1 MKKILIIE
9 DDQILANIYRNKLV
23 VQGYQ
28 VEVANTGETGYDL
41 IKSFRPDAVVLD
53 LVLPK
58 LSGIELMEI
67 VRAEPDFAKL
77 PIIVLSNTY
86 LTNVLQDAWK
96 VGATRCLSK
105 SNCTPRQVLEALG
118 SVLAHNGAAL
128 LPPTIPEPRA
138 KLTAPTPAPSFDAGF
153 QTDVRGTFAT
163 TLPEILNFLRAGLK
177 VLTKADSETARVKSL
192 HELARHTH
200 TLTSNA
206 SLAGFA
212 PVAQLAEALEAM
224 FQALGEKPAGITAS
238 TLRTSATAVD
248 CLGFLFEKAKVAKQL
263 DVSTANILVVDDEV
277 FSRRAITQALEKAKL
292 KSTAVEDPN
301 AGYQLLTQGA
311 FDLIFLDVDM
321 PGMNGYELCT
331 KLRALPRYKTTPV
344 VFVTGLNDFEAR
356 ASSMMSGGNDFIAK
370 PFHFMELAVKAIVY
384 ILRGKF
390 TASTPPATVAS
401 AAARAL

>member
-1 MKKILIIE
+1 MKKVLIIE
-9 DDQILANIYRNKLV
+9 DDQIVANIYRNKLI

-41 IKSFRPDAVVLD
+41 IKSFRPDAVILD

-58 LSGIELMEI
+58 LSGVELMKL
-67 VRAEPDFAKL
+67 VRAEADFAKL
-77 PIIVLSNTY
+77 PMIVFSNTY
-86 LTNVLQDAWK
+86 LTNMVQDAWK
-96 VGATRCLSK
+96 AGATKCLSK
-105 SNCTPRQVLEALG
+105 ANCTPRQVIEAIA
-118 SVLAHNGAAL
+118 SVLGPNGAPV
-128 LPPTIPEPRA
+128 PPPSTPEPRA
-138 KLTAPTPAPSFDAGF
+138 KLSATTSKPTAAATSATMFDVEF
-153 QTDVRGTFAT
+153 QMDVRGTFAT
-163 TLPEILNFLRAGLK
+163 TLPELLNFLRLGLK
-177 VLTKADSETARVKSL
+177 ALTRADNEAARVQTL

-206 SLAGFA
+206 NLAGFA

-224 FQALGEKPAGITAS
+224 LQDLRDKPASLTAS
-238 TLRTSATAVD
+238 TLRTAAAAVD
-248 CLGFLFEKAKVAKQL
+248 CLGFLFEKANGSKQL
-263 DVSTANILVVDDEV
+263 KISSPNILVVDDDAI
-277 FSRRAITQALEKAKL
+277 SRRAISQALEKAKL

-301 AGYQLLTQGA
+301 IGYQLLCQGT

-356 ASSMMSGGNDFIAK
+356 TNSTMSGGNDFIAK

-384 ILRGKF
+384 ILKGKF
-390 TASTPPATVAS
+390 AASK
-401 AAARAL
+401 